1 MQKMYIDPQGV
12 HGLRKA
18 MRGRRA
24 VRAHMRGTEEG
35 IHIEFSDGRSSY
47 LCKDPRVPMESF
59 MAAAMQ
65 WARRH
70 GATALEIELS

>member
-1 MQKMYIDPQGV
+1 MYIDPQGV

-18 MRGRRA
+18 MCSRRT
-24 VRAHMRGTEEG
+24 VRAHMRGTDEG
-35 IHIEFSDGRSSY
+35 IHIEFSDGRSSF
-47 LCKDPRVPMESF
+47 LRKDPRVSMESF

-65 WARRH
+65 WTRRH